1 MPRSLRSVP
10 WPAWFFALGLI
21 WGCSFLF
28 IKLGLEAL
36 TPVGVAFV
44 RLAIGSV
51 TLLAVVRLTGT
62 RLPRRGE
69 TWRYLALVALL
80 FCSVPFTLFA
90 WGETQVSS
98 ILAGII
104 NACTPLATLLVVL
117 AAFPE
122 ERPTR
127 QRVIGLVIGFVGVLI
142 VVGVWE
148 GLGGGELLG
157 VLACIAAITCYGLA
171 FPLTRRHLVGTGDG
185 PIAIAAGQVTLAAL
199 FLLPVVLVEWV
210 AGSPF
215 VTGPPSG
222 ATIVGMLALGALGSG
237 IAYVLNTH
245 IVGVAG
251 GTAASS
257 VTYVTPL
264 VSVAAGALLLAEP
277 LNWHE
282 PIGGAVVLLGVAVSQ
297 GRVPL
302 PGFLAGLP
310 AARTAANR

>member
-1 MPRSLRSVP
+1 MPRSVRSIP
-10 WPAWFFALGLI
+10 WPWLFFALGLI

-44 RLAIGSV
+44 RLVVGSV
-51 TLLAVVRLTGT
+51 TLLTIVRVTGT
-62 RLPRRGE
+62 SLPRSRK
-69 TWRYLALVALL
+69 TWGYLALVGLL
-80 FCSVPFTLFA
+80 FCAIPFTLFA

-104 NACTPLATLLVVL
+104 NACTPLATLVVVL

-127 QRVIGLVIGFVGVLI
+127 QRIVGLVIGFVGVLI

-171 FPLTRRHLVGTGDG
+171 FPLTRRHLVRTGDG

-199 FLLPVVLVEWV
+199 FLVPVVAVEW
-210 AGSPF
+210 ALGSPF
-215 VTGPPSG
+215 VTAPPS
-222 ATIVGMLALGALGSG
+222 ATTVLGMLALGGLGSG
-237 IAYVLNTH
+237 VAYVLNTH
-245 IVGVAG
+245 IVSVAG
-251 GTAASS
+251 GTVASS

-282 PIGGAVVLLGVAVSQ
+282 PVGGAVVLLGVAVSQ
-297 GRVPL
+297 GRIPL
-302 PGFLAGLP
+302 PAPLRPKSVTGEA
-310 AARTAANR
+310 

>member
-1 MPRSLRSVP
+1 MPTLRSAP
-10 WPAWFFALGLI
+10 WPVWFFALGLI

-28 IKLGLEAL
+28 IKLGLQSL
-36 TPVGVAFV
+36 TPVGVAFG
-44 RLAIGSV
+44 RLTIGAV
-51 TLLAVVRLTGT
+51 TLLLVARATGT
-62 RLPRRGE
+62 RLPRTRR
-69 TWRYLALVALL
+69 TWGYLAVVALL
-80 FCSVPFTLFA
+80 FCSIPFTLFA

-104 NACTPLATLLVVL
+104 NACTPLAGLVVVL

-127 QRVIGLVIGFVGVLI
+127 ERIVGLSIGFVGVLV

-148 GLGGGELLG
+148 GIGGGEIAG
-157 VLACIAAITCYGLA
+157 VLACVGAIACYGLA
-171 FPLTRRHLVGTGDG
+171 FPLTRRHLVNTGDG
-185 PIAIAAGQVTLAAL
+185 PISIATGQVLLGAL
-199 FLLPVVLVEWV
+199 FLVPVAVGSTLL
-210 AGSPF
+210 GSPI
-215 VTGPPSG
+215 VTGPPSL

-245 IVGVAG
+245 IVAEAG
-251 GTAASS
+251 GTVASS

-282 PIGGAVVLLGVAVSQ
+282 PVGGVIVLIGVAISQ
-297 GRVPL
+297 GRIP
-302 PGFLAGLP
+302 LP
-310 AARTAANR
+310 AALRSKPVGGAA

>member
-1 MPRSLRSVP
+1 MRSLRSVP
-10 WPAWFFALGLI
+10 WPWWFFALGLI

-36 TPVGVAFV
+36 TPVGVAFG

-51 TLLAVVRLTGT
+51 TLLLVARATGT
-62 RLPRRGE
+62 RLPRARR
-69 TWRYLALVALL
+69 TWGYLALVALL
-80 FCSVPFTLFA
+80 FCSIPFTLFA

-104 NACTPLATLLVVL
+104 NACTPLATLVIVL
-117 AAFPE
+117 LAFPE

-127 QRVIGLVIGFVGVLI
+127 QRIVGLAVGFVGVLI

-148 GLGGGELLG
+148 GIGAGELLG

-171 FPLTRRHLVGTGDG
+171 FPLTRRHLVNTGDG
-185 PIAIAAGQVTLAAL
+185 PVSIAAAQVTLAAL
-199 FLLPVVLVEWV
+199 FLLPVAVISTLL
-210 AGSPF
+210 GSPI
-215 VTGPPSG
+215 VTGPPSV
-222 ATIVGMLALGALGSG
+222 ATILGMLALGALGSG
-237 IAYVLNTH
+237 VAYVLNTH

-251 GTAASS
+251 GTVASS

-282 PIGGAVVLLGVAVSQ
+282 PVGAAVVLLGVAISQ
-297 GRVPL
+297 GRIPL
-302 PGFLAGLP
+302 PAVLRSASAPGTG
-310 AARTAANR
+310 R

>member
-1 MPRSLRSVP
+1 MLRTVRSTP
-10 WPAWFFALGLI
+10 WPWLFFSLGAI

-51 TLLAVVRLTGT
+51 TLLAIVRLTGT
-62 RLPRRGE
+62 RLPRRRR
-69 TWRYLALVALL
+69 TWGYLAIVGLL
-80 FCSVPFTLFA
+80 FCSIPFTLFA

-104 NACTPLATLLVVL
+104 NACTPLATLVVVL

-127 QRVIGLVIGFVGVLI
+127 QRIVGLAIGFVGVLV

-199 FLLPVVLVEWV
+199 FLVPVVVVEWV
-210 AGSPF
+210 LGSPI
-215 VTGPPSG
+215 VTGPPSA
-222 ATIVGMLALGALGSG
+222 ATVLGILALGGLGSG
-237 IAYVLNTH
+237 VAYVLNTH

-251 GTAASS
+251 GTVASS

-264 VSVAAGALLLAEP
+264 VSVAAGALLLGEP

-282 PIGGAVVLLGVAVSQ
+282 PVGGAVVLLGVAISQ

-302 PGFLAGLP
+302 PAFLR
-310 AARTAANR
+310 AAAVS